1 MQVWGTQGMGTLA
14 NNPAAAH
21 AFTRF
26 GFGGRPDDDVPADP
40 VAWLMAQITGPD
52 PAPAVGMPTLQQNLT
67 ILYTG
72 ARAPAGSAAANAA
85 NAAINTLFSA
95 EMQAA
100 LTFAV
105 TTATPFRERLVWFWA
120 NHFAIMALTGTVQ
133 ACAGPYMRTAI
144 RPNITGTIAS
154 MLQAVVTHPAMFCG
168 LDGHVSVGPLS
179 TKGLAAARKGQ
190 PLNIN
195 ENLGRE
201 ILELY
206 TVGIDAGYT
215 QADVDALAYLLTGGD
230 QANSLGGTLGY
241 FYNPA
246 KQQPGNFTLLGVTY
260 PGTQSGMMSALQNL
274 GTHPATYAHLATKLV
289 THFVSDTPSAS
300 DIAVVT
306 QAFART
312 GGSLPAAHAAIVGLR
327 SAWVPLQKLRTP
339 QEFLVA
345 VLRAANAT
353 PAGIAAMPASLDGLL
368 TGMSQPLWQ
377 PQFPNGW
384 SDLAADWTGPQPMLM
399 RADWANFYA
408 SSITGVTPAAA
419 MAASVE
425 PLLSSR
431 TAAFLQGVSSAPEQ
445 FALLFCSPEFQR
457 R

>member
-1 MQVWGTQGMGTLA
+1 MGTLA
-14 NNPAAAH
+14 NNAATAH

-26 GFGGRPDDDVPADP
+26 GFGGRPDDVIPADP
-40 VAWLMAQITGPD
+40 VAWLMAQITCPD
-52 PAPAVGMPTLQQNLT
+52 PAPVAGMPTLQQNLT
-67 ILYTG
+67 TLYTG
-72 ARAPAGSAAANAA
+72 AFAPPGSAAAVAGNAA
-85 NAAINTLFSA
+85 LGALFSA
-95 EMQAA
+95 EMQSA

-105 TTATPFRERLVWFWA
+105 TTTMPFREKLVWFWS
-120 NHFAIMALTGTVQ
+120 NHFAIMALIGTVQ
-133 ACAGPYMRTAI
+133 ASAGPYMRTAI

-179 TKGLAAARKGQ
+179 QQGLAAARQGH
-190 PLNIN
+190 PVNIN
-195 ENLGRE
+195 ENLARE

-230 QANSLGGTLGY
+230 EANKLGSTLGY
-241 FYNPA
+241 YYNPS

-260 PGTQSGMMSALQNL
+260 PGTQAGMMSALLHL

-306 QAFART
+306 QAFATT
-312 GGSLPAAHAAIVGLR
+312 GGSLPAAHAAVVGLR
-327 SAWVPLQKLRTP
+327 NAWVPLQKLRTP

-345 VLRAANAT
+345 VLRASNAT
-353 PAGIAAMPASLDGLL
+353 ASSIAAIPASLNGLL
-368 TGMSQPLWQ
+368 TGMSQPMWQ

-384 SDLAADWTGPQPMLM
+384 SDLAVDWTGPQPMLM

-408 SSITGVTPAAA
+408 GSITGVTPAAA
-419 MAASVE
+419 AAASVE

-431 TAAFLQGVSSAPEQ
+431 TAAVLQTVTNVHEQ